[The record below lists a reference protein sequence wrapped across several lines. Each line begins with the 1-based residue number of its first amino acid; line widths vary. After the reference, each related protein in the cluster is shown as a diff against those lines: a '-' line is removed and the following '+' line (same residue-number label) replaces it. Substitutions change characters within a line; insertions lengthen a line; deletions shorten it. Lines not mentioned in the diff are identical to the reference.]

1 MIEARDP
8 SSGSARSSSNGPRG
22 VGLRSLTIKVALLF
36 AAVILVAF
44 GVVFFY
50 IVPQLRSNL
59 EQQVLDDLA
68 ISAEATEREIE
79 DVMGTEESCARV
91 DLVVR
96 QAAADADARI
106 DVLGIQRS
114 AGGAG
119 SYYRI
124 SDSSSGATRPDC
136 RAPVNDLGTPSS
148 ETQSSVIEPVPPTE
162 LAEPDVSLDV
172 ADAAVGE
179 DEIRT
184 GLGRDSGELVAQA
197 AAPLRRG
204 QPLPEW
210 VAVYSRPLVSVSE
223 AVGLIRQQVL
233 VAGLLALLVAL
244 AGGLV
249 VARALARRVRRLE
262 SAAHDVAA
270 GRSVEPLPID
280 SEDELGQLTRTFND
294 MQEQLARTERARRD
308 FIANASHE
316 LRTPI
321 FSLGGFA
328 ELLQDEDLD
337 DETRDR
343 FLASMREQI
352 DRLQKLSAD
361 LLDLSRLDAG
371 ALTMHLRDVDLAE
384 VVERVAAEFEPAAVE
399 RGADLTVELPAD
411 GIEAWCDP
419 DRLAQ
424 VVRILLDNA
433 LRHTPE
439 GTAVTVS
446 AARVD
451 RRAEITVVDTGPGL
465 GENAAERVF
474 ERFYTSDASRG
485 SGLGLAIAHEL
496 IDRMGGRIAL
506 RPGPGDNEFV
516 VALPTAPPGAPPAA
530 GDGLHA
536 TAPGARSSA
545 GEPLAG
551 VGARRSGGRAS

>member
-1 MIEARDP
+1 M
-8 SSGSARSSSNGPRG
+8 SARYGHGDASPEGPTRRA
-22 VGLRSLTIKVALLF
+22 GLRSLTFKVALLF
-36 AAVILVAF
+36 AGVILVAF
-44 GVVFFY
+44 AVVYFY

-59 EQQVLDDLA
+59 EQQVLSDLA
-68 ISAEATEREIE
+68 VAAEATDRDIE
-79 DVMGTEESCARV
+79 NVMGSSESCGV
-91 DLVVR
+91 LDQVVR

-114 AGGAG
+114 EDGGG

-124 SDSSSGATRPDC
+124 SDSSSGDTRADC
-136 RAPVNDLGTPSS
+136 RQPIEVPRGAESPDPSLVPTP
-148 ETQSSVIEPVPPTE
+148 E
-162 LAEPDVSLDV
+162 LADPDVSLDV

-179 DEIRT
+179 GEVTT
-184 GLGRDSGELVAQA
+184 GLGRDGGELVAQA

-204 QPLPEW
+204 QSLPEW

-223 AVGLIRQQVL
+223 TVGLISRQVL
-233 VAGLLALLVAL
+233 VAGVLALLVAL
-244 AGGLV
+244 AGGFV

-280 SEDELGQLTRTFND
+280 SEDELGQLTRTFNE

-337 DETRDR
+337 SETRDR

-352 DRLQKLSAD
+352 ERLQKLSAD

-371 ALTMHLRDVDLAE
+371 ALTIHPREVDVAE
-384 VVERVAAEFEPAAVE
+384 LLERVASEFEPAAAE
-399 RGADLTVELPAD
+399 HGTHLEVELPA
-411 GIEAWCDP
+411 GSLEAWSDP

-433 LRHTPE
+433 LRHNPP
-439 GTAVTVS
+439 GSAVTLR
-446 AARVD
+446 AGRANGA
-451 RRAEITVVDTGPGL
+451 AEITVSDDGPGL
-465 GENAAERVF
+465 DEIAVERAF
-474 ERFYTSDASRG
+474 ERFYTSDAARG
-485 SGLGLAIAHEL
+485 SGLGLAIAREL
-496 IDRMGGRIAL
+496 TERMRGRITL
-506 RPGPGDNEFV
+506 RSRAGDTTFA
-516 VALPTAPPGAPPAA
+516 VALPLAAA
-530 GDGLHA
+530 GA
-536 TAPGARSSA
+536 EPSASTARTPSEQLAGAGARHSA
-545 GEPLAG
+545 SRDP
-551 VGARRSGGRAS
+551 